1 MDFFTFLLVNAVLFL
16 RPAEIVPEM
25 ARLPIYYFA
34 MLACLAFSFMS
45 LLHLFFGSP
54 LLRHPTVILSFGML
68 VLAGISLAVNDDAGK
83 AFEEELEFVKV
94 FVYFCLF
101 LAVINT
107 PARLQGVIVAVALCM
122 TVTAAAAMLHYYEF
136 INIEI
141 LKVQEEVLD
150 VQVDG
155 EDVMIR
161 RLRFTG
167 ILHDANEVGVFV
179 SVLTFLCG
187 YQLTNK
193 KLGMARWLWAVPIGL
208 FLYAIFLTKSRG
220 GLLAFLT
227 GLTLFSF
234 YAFRPKRSYAG
245 PQRKSSMMGI
255 VFLGLAVPLVLIAFG
270 GRQTEI
276 STNATTA
283 QHRFGLWSD
292 WLQEFR
298 DNPLIG
304 VGPKIMST
312 DINPETMANVGD
324 RKLLAHNSYL
334 QPFADLGF
342 LGGMSFL
349 GAVGFAFITLN
360 RFSYDKT
367 IIRDPD
373 LSRLQPY
380 LMAALG
386 AYAVGFFT
394 LTINYILPPF
404 FVLALP
410 VAYYGVTPSYPSV
423 ERPSLSLEALI
434 KLGIASVGFL
444 AFTHVMVMVM
454 PKQ

>member
-1 MDFFTFLLVNAVLFL
+1 
-16 RPAEIVPEM
+16 
-25 ARLPIYYFA
+25 
-34 MLACLAFSFMS
+34 
-45 LLHLFFGSP
+45 
-54 LLRHPTVILSFGML
+54 LLRHPTVILSFVTL
-68 VLAGISLAVNDDAGK
+68 VLAGISLSVNNEAGK

-107 PARLQGVIVAVALCM
+107 PARLQGVIAVVALCM
-122 TVTAAAAMLHYYEF
+122 TVTATVAVLHYYKF
-136 INIEI
+136 IDIEI

-193 KLGMARWLWAVPIGL
+193 KLGMLRFLWSVPIGI
-208 FLYAIFLTKSRG
+208 FLYSIFLTMSRG

-227 GLTLFSF
+227 GLTLFSL
-234 YAFRPKRSYAG
+234 YAFRPKLSYAG
-245 PQRKSSMMGI
+245 APRKSSMMGL

-298 DNPLIG
+298 ENPLIG

-312 DINPETMANVGD
+312 DINPETMAFVGD

-367 IIRDPD
+367 MILDPD
-373 LSRLQPY
+373 LARLQPY

-394 LTINYILPPF
+394 LTINYILPTF

-410 VAYYGVTPSYPSV
+410 VTYYGVTKSYPPV

-434 KLGIASVGFL
+434 KIGIASVGFL
-444 AFTHVMVMVM
+444 AFTYGMIMVM

>member
-16 RPAEIVPEM
+16 RPAEIVPGM
-25 ARLPIYYFA
+25 VHPQTYLIV
-34 MLACLAFSFMS
+34 MLACLAFSFMR

-54 LLRHPTVILSFGML
+54 LLRHPTVICAFAML
-68 VLAGISLAVNDDAGK
+68 VLAGISLAVNNDAGK

-94 FVYFCLF
+94 IVYFCLF
-101 LAVINT
+101 LAVVNT
-107 PARLQGVIVAVALCM
+107 PARLQGVIAVVALCL
-122 TVTAAAAMLHYYEF
+122 TVTAALAILHYYEY
-136 INIEI
+136 INITA
-141 LKVQEEVLD
+141 LTQQVEVLD
-150 VQVDG
+150 TQVDG

-187 YQLTNK
+187 YQLTSK
-193 KLGMARWLWAVPIGL
+193 KHGLARLIWAVPIGL
-208 FLYAIFLTKSRG
+208 FLFAIFLTKSRG
-220 GLLAFLT
+220 GLLAFLA
-227 GLTLFSF
+227 GLTLFSL
-234 YAFRPKRSYAG
+234 YAFRPKMSYFG
-245 PQRKSSMMGI
+245 PKRKSSMMGV

-298 DNPLIG
+298 ENPLIG

-312 DINPETMANVGD
+312 DINPETMAFVGD

-342 LGGMSFL
+342 FGGMSFL

-367 IIRDPD
+367 IILDPD
-373 LSRLQPY
+373 LARLQPY

-394 LTINYILPPF
+394 LTINYILPTF

-410 VAYYGVTPSYPSV
+410 VAYYGVTPSYPRV

-434 KLGIASVGFL
+434 KIGIASVGFL
-444 AFTHVMVMVM
+444 AFTYGMIMVM